1 MVTSILIQRKVQSW
15 VSTAFAVVPGLASRS
30 IATLVIV
37 VGGLVTG
44 LVRVK
49 IFIDLENL
57 RHKTQPLNVGH
68 VRGGNTKGNKSREK
82 ESVRL
87 F

>member
-37 VGGLVTG
+37 VGGLV
-44 LVRVK
+44 RVK

-57 RHKTQPLNVGH
+57 RHKL
-68 VRGGNTKGNKSREK
+68 SR
-82 ESVRL
+82 
-87 F
+87 

>member
-37 VGGLVTG
+37 VGGLV
-44 LVRVK
+44 
-49 IFIDLENL
+49 
-57 RHKTQPLNVGH
+57 
-68 VRGGNTKGNKSREK
+68 RG
-82 ESVRL
+82 
-87 F
+87 

>member
-1 MVTSILIQRKVQSW
+1 MVTSILIQRKVPSW
-15 VSTAFAVVPGLASRS
+15 VSTAFAVVPELASGC

-37 VGGLVTG
+37 VGG

-57 RHKTQPLNVGH
+57 RHETQPLNVGH
-68 VRGGNTKGNKSREK
+68 ARGGQYKSAKGNKRREK